1 MARGTPRLHL
11 YIAMS
16 SDGRESAREGRR
28 QTRIA
33 LVGCGRIA
41 RLSHLEVLARHP
53 DAELV
58 AFADI
63 DRESLAMA
71 RERAPRARAFEDY
84 RELLS
89 VVGPEAVLVALPT
102 NLHRDAAIAAF
113 GAGAHLYLEK
123 PIAGTLREAKEIYDS
138 WKQTSLVGRIGFN
151 ARFNRLYVRL
161 RDAVAGG
168 EIGRP
173 VAARSAFTALFP
185 AEATWRT
192 KPSTGG
198 GALLELASHHV
209 DLMRFVFGSGARSIR
224 ATTWSNR
231 GDDESAML
239 EIELGNGVHVQT
251 LVAYGTIEEDS
262 FEIFGTEGKLRVNRY
277 DSLIVE
283 KIAPRAAGGLASA
296 VGRLRS
302 EVGALGY
309 GLEKRKSPG
318 QEPSFT
324 ASIGQFL
331 GAVRGGSQSSPDLGD
346 GLRAVE
352 VIDAAKR
359 SAVDR
364 SVVEIAE

>member
-1 MARGTPRLHL
+1 
-11 YIAMS
+11 MS
-16 SDGRESAREGRR
+16 SDGQESARAAGGR
-28 QTRIA
+28 TRIA

-58 AFADI
+58 AFADV
-63 DRESLAMA
+63 DSESLGIA
-71 RERAPRARAFEDY
+71 RARVPGARAFEDY

-89 VVGPEAVLVALPT
+89 VVAPEAVLVALPT
-102 NLHRDAAIAAF
+102 RLHRDAALAVL

-123 PIAGTLREAKEIYDS
+123 PIAGTLREAKEIHDA
-138 WKQTSLVGRIGFN
+138 WKQTPLVGRIGFN
-151 ARFNRLYVRL
+151 ARFNRLYMRL
-161 RDAVAGG
+161 RDAVASG

-209 DLMRFVFGSGARSIR
+209 DLMRFVFGSGARSVR

-231 GDDESAML
+231 EDDESAML
-239 EIELGNGVHVQT
+239 EIELRNGVHVQT

-262 FEIFGTEGKLRVNRY
+262 FEIFGTEAKLRVNRY
-277 DSLIVE
+277 DSLIAE
-283 KIAPRAAGGLASA
+283 RIAPRAAGGLSSA
-296 VGRLRS
+296 VSRLRS

-318 QEPSFT
+318 REPSFA

-331 GAVRGGSQSSPDLGD
+331 GAVRGGFQASPDLGD
-346 GLRAVE
+346 GLEAIE

-364 SVVEIAE
+364 SAVELAE